1 MGGLPPILTG
11 LRPPANL
18 SQVMAR
24 EVLDAFEAVGPWLF
38 TLLCLSAMGLSSY
51 IFSGRAPVRF
61 YLMVTYATAISLI
74 LTSPLHTMLNRH
86 LADEIYLSR
95 LQSIVNGL
103 LALSLLSVVTC
114 GGAAGLLAFGVST
127 LALHL
132 KVVFVGLTALY
143 GLFWCIG
150 ALVCSLRKERL
161 LLYLFVSGMGLA
173 LAIFVIL
180 RPATAQGQILT
191 YALGLAV
198 PVAGSYAYVVKVYLR
213 SRIRLDWTFL
223 TRRHNLKLGAALL
236 AFNTGFWMDKFIFW
250 FAPSTGQAH
259 DRLFH
264 YAGDYDLPFFIALTV
279 MMVGS
284 VIVYR
289 GIKHR
294 ISAPYEAFIFK
305 LANNFPF
312 RELALEKFRLVNGIA
327 QVSTSLMVF
336 YGGMAIFVLTLV
348 YLQVLPLPWQ
358 NPFVFHYLLI
368 GTVFFSLFF
377 LYLLVLQYL
386 DDLDG
391 LLVVCLIFGILN
403 TLITAASL
411 VLGWRYYGIGFMLA
425 SLATALVAFARV
437 NRIVGGLEFE
447 VFRMVL
453 GGQVG
458 VND

>member
-1 MGGLPPILTG
+1 MDGLPPILTD

-51 IFSGRAPVRF
+51 VFSGQAPVRF

-74 LTSPLHTMLNRH
+74 LTSPLNTMLNRH
-86 LADEIYLSR
+86 LADEIYLGQ
-95 LQSIVNGL
+95 LKGIVNGL
-103 LALSLLSVVTC
+103 LALSLLSVVAC
-114 GGAAGLLAFGVST
+114 SAVAGLLAFGLST

-150 ALVCSLRKERL
+150 ALICSLRKERL
-161 LLYLFVSGMGLA
+161 LLYLFVCGMGLA
-173 LAIFVIL
+173 LAIFVL
-180 RPATAQGQILT
+180 LHPATAQGQILS

-213 SRIRLDWTFL
+213 SRIRLDWKFL
-223 TRRHNLKLGAALL
+223 TRGNNLKLGIALL
-236 AFNTGFWMDKFIFW
+236 TFNTGFWVDKFIFW

-264 YAGDYDLPFFIALTV
+264 YAGDYDLPFFVALTV

-289 GIKHR
+289 GIKRR

-305 LANNFPF
+305 LAHNFPF

-336 YGGMAIFVLTLV
+336 YGGMAIFVLTLI

-386 DDLDG
+386 DDLDS
-391 LLVVCLIFGILN
+391 LLAVCLLFGILN
-403 TLITAASL
+403 ALMTAASL

-453 GGQVG
+453 GGRG
-458 VND
+458 IPND